1 MDYDISVV
9 LGSKNR
15 KNLLKAT
22 INSIRKNG
30 FHGNLEI
37 IVIDGGSTDGT
48 CSWLAKQKDIFTMIQ
63 PNYKMTDSE
72 GIRVLAHSWG
82 EFMNIAFKYASAPY
96 IVMVSDDL
104 ILHEGCLQNGYD
116 ELERRRINGEK
127 IGAGA
132 FYFREFPRHDFY
144 RVGVLPKNYVTLNHG
159 FYFKKALEDVGYL
172 DTVNYNFYAADGD
185 VIMRLNECGWKSVAL
200 ENCFSEHLCHK
211 PKLRNRGVLSPSNER
226 DMNTFRKRYP
236 FEKTKNYFIK

>member
-132 FYFREFPRHDFY
+132 FYFREFPRH
-144 RVGVLPKNYVTLNHG
+144 
-159 FYFKKALEDVGYL
+159 
-172 DTVNYNFYAADGD
+172 AADGD

-236 FEKTKNYFIK
+236 FEKTKNYFIKYTNQTISKKPFYLYAFANVFYGYLLRIVDKYRNADK

>member
-82 EFMNIAFKYASAPY
+82 S
-96 IVMVSDDL
+96 L
-104 ILHEGCLQNGYD
+104 
-116 ELERRRINGEK
+116 
-127 IGAGA
+127 
-132 FYFREFPRHDFY
+132 
-144 RVGVLPKNYVTLNHG
+144 
-159 FYFKKALEDVGYL
+159 
-172 DTVNYNFYAADGD
+172 
-185 VIMRLNECGWKSVAL
+185 
-200 ENCFSEHLCHK
+200 
-211 PKLRNRGVLSPSNER
+211 
-226 DMNTFRKRYP
+226 
-236 FEKTKNYFIK
+236 

>member
-82 EFMNIAFKYASAPY
+82 GVYEYSFQICFCS
-96 IVMVSDDL
+96 L
-104 ILHEGCLQNGYD
+104 
-116 ELERRRINGEK
+116 
-127 IGAGA
+127 
-132 FYFREFPRHDFY
+132 Y
-144 RVGVLPKNYVTLNHG
+144 RYGK
-159 FYFKKALEDVGYL
+159 
-172 DTVNYNFYAADGD
+172 
-185 VIMRLNECGWKSVAL
+185 
-200 ENCFSEHLCHK
+200 
-211 PKLRNRGVLSPSNER
+211 
-226 DMNTFRKRYP
+226 
-236 FEKTKNYFIK
+236 